1 MKLDGGNVDVRSG
14 AGLSNGTF
22 LPLVRMTVTNDG
34 GSEIVLHLTPTKAR
48 RIGLDLLASSTM
60 AWADAGMRIYAR
72 DHGADG
78 DGMVAQVS
86 GLVKI
91 ALDAEPDI

>member
-14 AGLSNGTF
+14 AGVSNGTF
-22 LPLVRMTVTNDG
+22 LPLVRMTVDHDD

-60 AWADAGMRIYAR
+60 AWADAGMRIYAKE
-72 DHGADG
+72 HGSDG

-86 GLVKI
+86 TLVKV
-91 ALDAEPDI
+91 ALDEEPE